1 MLKRLAIQNLATIER
16 IEIDFAA
23 GLNALTGETG
33 AGKSILVEGLELAL
47 GDRASVESIRA
58 GEKMAVVEA
67 IFAPPLPRST
77 LVLARELGLEI
88 ENGEPIE
95 LRRELAASGRSRC
108 FVNDQLVGVA
118 DLKSLGEALV
128 DFHGQHEHQSLFRP
142 DAARIALD
150 DWAGHEELLSNYR
163 AAWDDERHLRRRCV
177 ELEDAARDFEKRAD
191 WLDFQLEELDKLAPR
206 AGEMA
211 ELEQEEKRLA
221 HAEALGRAAGEAYA
235 LLYEGADEQ
244 ASALAQIREVRR
256 RVAELAEIETE
267 FAAALAALGDH
278 EGGLEDLAYAL
289 RDYRDR
295 IEADPQ
301 RLNDVIARLESIRRL
316 ARKHGGGEAELLAA
330 WQTLRAEREQMTRDD
345 AERRQIEAECERA
358 EKKLRKAGEALT
370 AARAAA
376 ADRFGR
382 AVESALKQLNMEKA
396 RLAVTLEPL
405 GEAGADGA
413 DRVEFLLAANPG
425 LPPAPLRR
433 IGSGGEISR
442 VMLAIK
448 SAMAGRDTIP
458 TLVFDEIDAGVSGE
472 AARRVAA
479 LLEKLAATHQIL
491 CITHLAPIA
500 ARAAT
505 HVSVRKSI
513 RGKATFTE
521 TVPLG
526 GDDRVE
532 ELARMMG
539 GDGSARSARDLAKQL
554 MK

>member
-1 MLKRLAIQNLATIER
+1 MLKRVAIQNLATIER

-33 AGKSILVEGLELAL
+33 AGKSILIEGLELAL
-47 GDRASVESIRA
+47 GDRASAESIRA

-67 IFAPPLPRST
+67 IFAPPLPRET
-77 LVLARELGLEI
+77 LKLAREIGLEI
-88 ENGEPIE
+88 ADGESIE
-95 LRRELAASGRSRC
+95 MRRELAASGRSRC
-108 FVNDQLVGVA
+108 FINDQLVGVS
-118 DLKSLGEALV
+118 DLKALGEALV

-150 DWAGHEELLSNYR
+150 DWAGHESLLTNYR
-163 AAWDDERHLRRRCV
+163 AAWEDERRLRRRRA
-177 ELEDAARDFEKRAD
+177 ELEEAARDFEKRAE
-191 WLDFQLEELDKLAPR
+191 WLDFQLEELDKLKPE
-206 AGEMA
+206 AGEMIR
-211 ELEQEEKRLA
+211 LEQEEKRLA
-221 HAEALGRAAGEAYA
+221 HAEALGRAAGEAYG

-256 RVAELAEIETE
+256 RVAELAEIEPE
-267 FAAALAALGDH
+267 FADALTKLGDH
-278 EGGLEDLAYAL
+278 ESGLEDLAYAL

-301 RLNDVIARLESIRRL
+301 RLNDVITRLESIRRL
-316 ARKHGGGEAELLAA
+316 ARKHGGGEAEMLVA
-330 WQTLRAEREQMTRDD
+330 WENLRAEREQMTRDD
-345 AERRQIEAECERA
+345 ADRRQIEAELDRA
-358 EKKLRKAGEALT
+358 TKKLNKAAEALT
-370 AARAAA
+370 SARQSAAE
-376 ADRFGR
+376 RFGKS
-382 AVESALKQLNMEKA
+382 VESALKQLNMEKA
-396 RLAVTLEPL
+396 RLAVTIEPL
-405 GEAGADGA
+405 GETGADGA

-448 SAMAGRDTIP
+448 SALAGRDTIP

-479 LLEKLAATHQIL
+479 LLEKLSSSHQIL

-500 ARAAT
+500 ARAAA

-513 RGKATFTE
+513 RGKSTFTE
-521 TVPLG
+521 TVPLSN
-526 GDDRVE
+526 DDRVE

-539 GDGSARSARDLAKQL
+539 GDGNARSARDLAKQL

>member
-405 GEAGADGA
+405 GEPARTAPIASNFCWPQIRACRRRRCAGSG
-413 DRVEFLLAANPG
+413 RAARSRASCSRSSPRWR
-425 LPPAPLRR
+425 PRHDPDARLRR
-433 IGSGGEISR
+433 DR
-442 VMLAIK
+442 
-448 SAMAGRDTIP
+448 R
-458 TLVFDEIDAGVSGE
+458 GVSGE